1 MKNTHVI
8 NEIKSKYILEQIFD
22 YIKDDKF
29 KMKLFY
35 YSKLF
40 QSKLNLSIIDYQIAF
55 LNKINFDYNNYL
67 KFSTNTLDQQNFDPK
82 FLISQFTEDIL
93 KYNIN
98 LNIMPTIINNYFR
111 NNKSPKIQKKNK
123 NNINFG
129 IEIDIFSPYFDFLSK
144 DDIFKNFCI
153 IIPLIRIRK
162 FDLINDYKHIFDQL
176 AQRKSDYNSIIL
188 YTIF

>member
-1 MKNTHVI
+1 MKNTHII
-8 NEIKSKYILEQIFD
+8 NEIKSKYILEQIFE

-29 KMKLFY
+29 KMKLFC

-40 QSKLNLSIIDYQIAF
+40 QSKLNLSIVDYQIAF
-55 LNKINFDYNNYL
+55 LNKIDFDYNNYL
-67 KFSTNTLDQQNFDPK
+67 KFSNNTFDQQNFDSTYLK
-82 FLISQFTEDIL
+82 SQFTKEIL

-98 LNIMPTIINNYFR
+98 LNIMSTIINNYFR
-111 NNKSPKIQKKNK
+111 NNKSPKIQKKN
-123 NNINFG
+123 NINSG

-162 FDLINDYKHIFDQL
+162 FKKIQFD
-176 AQRKSDYNSIIL
+176 K
-188 YTIF
+188 